1 MPLVPREF
9 LHLRNFF
16 CVNNVIIPNANALL
30 TIDKKDMQQFFFTI
44 THHNLLSNV
53 RHHLNFS
60 NLSSSFFLINC
71 THFVWI

>member
-44 THHNLLSNV
+44 TLSNV

-60 NLSSSFFLINC
+60 NLSSFFFDKLYSL
-71 THFVWI
+71 WI